1 MKYRKKLYFYKFK
14 QRTTMDGFKNIEIK
28 NFRGIEHLKI
38 DDFSRVNVFLGQNNS
53 GKSSVLEALLLLA
66 GMSNPDLPLSL
77 NKARTRNFRIA
88 YLQET
93 RYQFYNL
100 DLKNT
105 PEFSSL
111 QTDGMSRHLQMRL
124 FHTETA
130 DDWVQSIDEPRILTE
145 TARMPNTIEML
156 YDITTNNG
164 TKHFRSS
171 LFVNQS
177 DVASRQE
184 PSKEYVEKNFAVLF
198 SSDLLSSNLTND
210 LSELFKR
217 KQKNILLEQLQK
229 FDARIN
235 AIEILN
241 NDVYVGFD
249 DVKEMLPVSMSGDGL
264 RRFLNIVAGS
274 ANPSNTMIL
283 IDEIDNGLHYSA
295 YKKLWE
301 AIFALA
307 TDTNK
312 QVFVTTHSKE
322 TLYQLNEMLEEH
334 SEYQDALRLYT
345 IEKTKLEGHQA
356 YKMTYN
362 GLREAC
368 ENGIEFVLRVPREKV
383 QRTIRAE

>member
-368 ENGIEFVLRVPREKV
+368 ENGIELRSVVL
-383 QRTIRAE
+383 

>member
-1 MKYRKKLYFYKFK
+1 
-14 QRTTMDGFKNIEIK
+14 MDGFKNLEIN
-28 NFRGIEHLKI
+28 NFRGIKHLKI

-77 NKARTRNFRIA
+77 NKARTRVFRIA

-100 DLKNT
+100 DLTNT

-111 QTDGMSRHLQMRL
+111 QIDGNSRHLQMRL

-130 DDWVQSIDEPRILTE
+130 DDGVQSIDIPLILSE
-145 TARMPNTIEML
+145 TVRMPNTLEML
-156 YDITTNNG
+156 YDITTSNG
-164 TKHFRSS
+164 TKRFRSS
-171 LFVNQS
+171 LFINQS
-177 DVASRQE
+177 DVVSRQE
-184 PSKEYVEKNFAVLF
+184 PSKEYVEKNSAVLF

-217 KQKNILLEQLQK
+217 KQKNTLLKYLQK
-229 FDARIN
+229 FDTRIN

-249 DVKEMLPVSMSGDGL
+249 DVKEMLPISMSGDGL

-322 TLYQLNEMLEEH
+322 TLYRLNEMLEEH

-345 IEKTKLEGHQA
+345 IANTPNNGHQA
-356 YKMTYN
+356 FKYTYE
-362 GLREAC
+362 GLDGAC
-368 ENGIEFVLRVPREKV
+368 ENNVELRGR
-383 QRTIRAE
+383 IM

>member
-1 MKYRKKLYFYKFK
+1 
-14 QRTTMDGFKNIEIK
+14 MDGFKNIEIK

-38 DDFSRVNVFLGQNNS
+38 DDFSQVNVFLGQNNS
-53 GKSSVLEALLLLA
+53 GKSSVLEAILLLA

-77 NKARTRNFRIA
+77 NKARTRNYRIA

-111 QTDGMSRHLQMRL
+111 QIDGISRHLQMRL
-124 FHTETA
+124 FHTETT
-130 DDWVQSIDEPRILTE
+130 DDLVQSIDEPLILSETVRI
-145 TARMPNTIEML
+145 PNTLDML
-156 YDITTNNG
+156 YDITAGNE
-164 TKHFRSS
+164 TKRFHSS
-171 LFVNQS
+171 LFINQS
-177 DVASRQE
+177 DMASRQE
-184 PSKEYVEKNFAVLF
+184 SSNGYVEKNSAVLF
-198 SSDLLSSNLTND
+198 SSDLLSSNLIND

-217 KQKNILLEQLQK
+217 KQKKTLLEYLQK
-229 FDARIN
+229 FDTRIN

-249 DVKEMLPVSMSGDGL
+249 EVKEMLPVSMSGDGL

-295 YKKLWE
+295 YKKLWK

-307 TDTNK
+307 TETNK

-322 TLYQLNEMLEEH
+322 TLYKLNEMLEEH
-334 SEYQDALRLYT
+334 SEYQESLRLYT
-345 IEKTKLEGHQA
+345 IANTPKKGHQA
-356 YKMTYN
+356 YKYTYD
-362 GLREAC
+362 GLSSAC
-368 ENGIEFVLRVPREKV
+368 ENDVELRGRV
-383 QRTIRAE
+383 